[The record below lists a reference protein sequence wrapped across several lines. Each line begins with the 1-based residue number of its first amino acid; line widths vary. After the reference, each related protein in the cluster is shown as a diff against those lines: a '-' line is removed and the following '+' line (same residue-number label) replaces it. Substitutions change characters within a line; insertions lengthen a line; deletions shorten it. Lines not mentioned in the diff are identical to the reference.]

1 VRVLSTPSVPEAE
14 IARALLEE
22 EGIPV
27 LFKGEG
33 EGPYRMGPVDL
44 FVPAE
49 HEARAKELLEAS
61 A

>member
-1 VRVLSTPSVPEAE
+1 VPEAE